1 METVTLNISRDD
13 FLTVIDDS
21 IKISKKRWTRFVKSQ
36 TNLENESIESP
47 DEVICFLPDPPS
59 PIKNSDIADVGD
71 KNDYNCQ
78 SLSKDIINTDNYQRV
93 LVENNS
99 DKSYTTYELIGV
111 SSSQSVISPIDLLF
125 SSTANIVPQDDDID
139 DEDSYSD
146 DEDSYSDDEDSYSD
160 DEDSDVEESH
170 IKDNQFVKNEVENP
184 NSDYFDDDPDEESD
198 GELNGESANG
208 VANRAVFEENNADY
222 YSDDEDSDEENITET
237 DSQSI
242 SSLGVAENSVV
253 IPDIAQGGSAVVA
266 TEFSDS
272 DSYDDDEE
280 DNDEYSYKDDGDEG
294 LYEDDED
301 DEDEEDNGFNSLSD
315 VSRNNLDS
323 DSGNNDAVSV
333 MQIESNIDTLSSNS
347 ATVNSFQT
355 ISSSSQMGV
364 QKLEYSSKNV
374 EDVCKNTEPMDIIKE
389 GVNRFGHVVNFTPDM
404 SLIAFL
410 RANRS
415 IREEDEILCYFTKED
430 IKLASRQG
438 KIILKKGRVII

>member
-36 TNLENESIESP
+36 INLENESIESS
-47 DEVICFLPDPPS
+47 DEVVCFLPDPPS
-59 PIKNSDIADVGD
+59 PIKNNGIDDVDG

-78 SLSKDIINTDNYQRV
+78 SLSKDVINTDNYHRV

-99 DKSYTTYELIGV
+99 EKSYTTNESNGV
-111 SSSQSVISPIDLLF
+111 TSSQSVISPIDLLF
-125 SSTANIVPQDDDID
+125 SATTNIVPQDDID

-146 DEDSYSDDEDSYSD
+146 DEDSYSDDEDS
-160 DEDSDVEESH
+160 DSEESH
-170 IKDNQFVKNEVENP
+170 IKDSQFVKNEVKSS

-198 GELNGESANG
+198 EKLDEELNDESANG
-208 VANRAVFEENNADY
+208 VANRTVFEENNVDY

-237 DSQSI
+237 DSQAI
-242 SSLGVAENSVV
+242 SSLGVAEDSMVMPNISH
-253 IPDIAQGGSAVVA
+253 GGSTVV
-266 TEFSDS
+266 TNVFSDS
-272 DSYDDDEE
+272 DSYDDNEE
-280 DNDEYSYKDDGDEG
+280 DNDEHSYKDAGDKD
-294 LYEDDED
+294 LYEDDDD
-301 DEDEEDNGFNSLSD
+301 DEDDDEFKSFSD
-315 VSRNNLDS
+315 VSHNNLNSDSDS
-323 DSGNNDAVSV
+323 DSGGNDTVSV
-333 MQIESNIDTLSSNS
+333 MQIKSNIDTLSSNS
-347 ATVNSFQT
+347 VTVNSSQT
-355 ISSSSQMGV
+355 ISSPSRMGV

-374 EDVCKNTEPMDIIKE
+374 EDVCKNTEPTDIINE

-410 RANRS
+410 RANKS

>member
-36 TNLENESIESP
+36 INLENESIESP

-59 PIKNSDIADVGD
+59 PIKNNDIADVGD

-99 DKSYTTYELIGV
+99 EKSYTTNESNGV
-111 SSSQSVISPIDLLF
+111 TSSQSIISPIDLLF
-125 SSTANIVPQDDDID
+125 SGTTNLVPQDDDID

-146 DEDSYSDDEDSYSD
+146 DEDSYSDDEDS
-160 DEDSDVEESH
+160 DSEESH
-170 IKDNQFVKNEVENP
+170 IKDSQFVKNEVESS

-198 GELNGESANG
+198 GELNDESSNG
-208 VANRAVFEENNADY
+208 VANRTVFEENNADY

-237 DSQSI
+237 DSQAI
-242 SSLGVAENSVV
+242 SSVGVAENSVV
-253 IPDIAQGGSAVVA
+253 MPNISHGGSTVV
-266 TEFSDS
+266 TNVFSDS

-280 DNDEYSYKDDGDEG
+280 DNDEYSYKDDGDG
-294 LYEDDED
+294 DLYEDDED
-301 DEDEEDNGFNSLSD
+301 DEDDNDNGFNSFSD
-315 VSRNNLDS
+315 VSHNNLDS

-347 ATVNSFQT
+347 VTVNSSQT
-355 ISSSSQMGV
+355 ISSSPQMGV

-410 RANRS
+410 RANKS

>member
-36 TNLENESIESP
+36 INLENESIESS

-59 PIKNSDIADVGD
+59 PIKNNGIDDVDG

-78 SLSKDIINTDNYQRV
+78 SLSKDVINTDNYHRV
-93 LVENNS
+93 LVENNFE
-99 DKSYTTYELIGV
+99 KSYTTNESNGV
-111 SSSQSVISPIDLLF
+111 TSSQSVISPIDLLF
-125 SSTANIVPQDDDID
+125 SATTNIVPQDDDID

-146 DEDSYSDDEDSYSD
+146 DEDSY
-160 DEDSDVEESH
+160 
-170 IKDNQFVKNEVENP
+170 
-184 NSDYFDDDPDEESD
+184 FDDDPDEES
-198 GELNGESANG
+198 GEELNDESANG
-208 VANRAVFEENNADY
+208 VANRTVFEENNVDY
-222 YSDDEDSDEENITET
+222 YSDEENITET
-237 DSQSI
+237 DSQVI
-242 SSLGVAENSVV
+242 SSLGVAEDSMVMPNISH
-253 IPDIAQGGSAVVA
+253 GGSTVV
-266 TEFSDS
+266 TNVFSDS

-280 DNDEYSYKDDGDEG
+280 DNDEHSYKDAGDKD
-294 LYEDDED
+294 LYEDDDDDED
-301 DEDEEDNGFNSLSD
+301 DEFKSFSN
-315 VSRNNLDS
+315 VSHNNLNS
-323 DSGNNDAVSV
+323 DSGSNDTVSV

-347 ATVNSFQT
+347 VTVNSSQT
-355 ISSSSQMGV
+355 ISSSSRMGV

-374 EDVCKNTEPMDIIKE
+374 EDVCKNTEPTDIINE

-410 RANRS
+410 RANKS